1 MFSIITGRILAFSVI
16 GALLMGFGGGWTVQG
31 WRLDNA
37 VTKQQLLE
45 EQLKNAALQ
54 QNLATIA
61 AVLGVDAK
69 KAAEDDLTLEE
80 IDALS
85 SEIAKAA
92 SDKPALSA
100 PTVDGLRNLW
110 DRK

>member
-1 MFSIITGRILAFSVI
+1 MFSLITGRILAFSVI
-16 GALLMGFGGGWTVQG
+16 GAILIGFGGGWTVQG

-37 VTKQQLLE
+37 VTNQKLLE

-61 AVLGVDAK
+61 TVLGVDAK
-69 KAAEDDLTLEE
+69 KASEDDLTLEE

-85 SEIAKAA
+85 TATTKAA
-92 SDKPALSA
+92 TDKPALGA
-100 PTVDGLRNLW
+100 ATVDGLRNLW